1 MEAVETF
8 EIKGDTKGNRT
19 QQGMGVGGNSEVTTR
34 LSKKVKLRLFVRSE
48 FKD

>member
-8 EIKGDTKGNRT
+8 EIKGDTKGKQNSTRN
-19 QQGMGVGGNSEVTTR
+19 GVGNSELTTR
-34 LSKKVKLRLFVRSE
+34 LSKKVKLRLFVRRE